1 MDLQYCYAGLDLAAT
16 NDFNAA
22 SFLFPPTYGQ
32 AKPLLTRYFWIPEA
46 KAEQRIKNN
55 PSFKKWEDEGY
66 LEITPGNVTDYDYI
80 RAVFNKIR
88 DRGIDIR
95 VIAFDPAY
103 SYSLIPGLISDGFTC
118 EKFSQSLMSMGPMVK
133 ELEKLLISGEIMH
146 DGSPVSRWMYGNVE
160 LYMGPNDLYR
170 PIKNAK
176 KQENKIDGVV
186 ADIMAVGQWKAED
199 SKPKAGS
206 YLFEEG
212 AKLIAL

>member
-32 AKPLLTRYFWIPEA
+32 SKPLLTRFFWIPEA

-55 PSFKKWEDEGY
+55 PSFNKWADEGY
-66 LEITPGNVTDYDYI
+66 LEITPGNVTDYEYI
-80 RAVFNKIR
+80 RAKFNKVR
-88 DRGIDIR
+88 DRGIDIKA
-95 VIAFDPAY
+95 VAFDKPY
-103 SYSLIPGLISDGFTC
+103 SYSLIPGLMADGFRC
-118 EKFSQSLMSMGPMVK
+118 ETFSPSLMSIGPMVK
-133 ELEKLLISGEIMH
+133 ELEKMFFSGELIH
-146 DGSPVSRWMYGNVE
+146 DGNPVSRWMYGNVE

-170 PIKNAK
+170 PTKNAK
-176 KQENKIDGVV
+176 KPEAKIDGVM
-186 ADIMAVGQWKAED
+186 ADIFAVGQWKAED

-212 AKLIAL
+212 AKLLTI

>member
-32 AKPLLTRYFWIPEA
+32 SKPLLTRFFWIPEA

-55 PSFKKWEDEGY
+55 PSFNKWADEGY
-66 LEITPGNVTDYDYI
+66 LEITPGNVTDYEYI
-80 RAVFNKIR
+80 RAKFNKVR
-88 DRGIDIR
+88 DRGIDIKA
-95 VIAFDPAY
+95 VAFDKPY
-103 SYSLIPGLISDGFTC
+103 SYSLIPGLMADGFRC
-118 EKFSQSLMSMGPMVK
+118 ETFSPSLMSIGPMVK
-133 ELEKLLISGEIMH
+133 ELEKMFFSSELIH
-146 DGSPVSRWMYGNVE
+146 DGNPVSRWMYGNVE

-170 PIKNAK
+170 PTKNAK
-176 KQENKIDGVV
+176 KPEAKIDGVM
-186 ADIMAVGQWKAED
+186 ADIFAVGQWKAED

-212 AKLIAL
+212 AKLLTI